1 MIRPRALGLL
11 VGLAAAAAAL
21 ATFGP
26 ILWMVLTS
34 FKSEAD
40 AFASPP
46 VLAFQPTTGG
56 WRTALI
62 DSPFGARLASTVG
75 VTLFSTLAAFLLGIP
90 AAYGLAFAPGRRADL
105 LLLWCISTR
114 MLPPVGVIVP
124 LYVLFR
130 SLGLIDTRLGLILVF
145 TAMNLPLVIWM
156 LHSFF
161 LDLPLEAV
169 EAARLEGATL
179 VQELRHVVLPMAL
192 PGLAATGLLCLIFA
206 WNEFFFAFNLT
217 VSRAAPL
224 SVYLASFKTSEGLF
238 WAKMSA
244 AATAATLPV
253 VAAGWLAQRQL
264 VRGLT
269 MGAIR

>member
-1 MIRPRALGLL
+1 MNRRRAAGLL
-11 VGLAAAAAAL
+11 VGVTAAAAVVAS
-21 ATFGP
+21 FGP
-26 ILWMVLTS
+26 VLWMVLTS
-34 FKSEAD
+34 FKTEAD
-40 AFASPP
+40 AFAIPP
-46 VLAFQPTTGG
+46 AVVFQPTVSG
-56 WRTALI
+56 WRTALV
-62 DSPFGARLASTVG
+62 DSPFAARLGSTLV
-75 VTLFSTLAAFLLGIP
+75 VTLVSTLAAFLLGVP

-105 LLLWCISTR
+105 ILLWCISTR

-130 SLGLIDTRLGLILVF
+130 GLGLIDSGLGLILIF

-156 LHSFF
+156 LRSFF
-161 LDLPLEAV
+161 LDLPREAV

-179 VQELRHVVLPMAL
+179 VQELRFVVLPMAL
-192 PGLAATGLLCLIFA
+192 PGLSATALLCLIFA

-244 AATAATLPV
+244 AATAAALPV

-269 MGAIR
+269 MGAVR

>member
-1 MIRPRALGLL
+1 MNAGR
-11 VGLAAAAAAL
+11 VGRAAAAVAVLGAVL
-21 ATFGP
+21 LTFGP

-40 AFASPP
+40 AFAAPP
-46 VLAFQPTTGG
+46 RILFDPTVGG
-56 WRTALI
+56 WYTALFE
-62 DSPFGARLASTVG
+62 SPFPARLGSTVV
-75 VTLFSTLAAFLLGIP
+75 VTLFSTFAAFLLGIP
-90 AAYGLAFAPGRRADL
+90 AAYALAFAPGRRSDL
-105 LLLWCISTR
+105 ILLWCISTR

-124 LYVLFR
+124 LYILFR
-130 SLGLIDTRLGLILVF
+130 TLGLIDTRLGLILIF

-156 LHSFF
+156 LRSFF

-179 VQELRHVVLPMAL
+179 FQELRHVVLPMAL
-192 PGLAATGLLCLIFA
+192 PGLAATALLCLIFT

-217 VSRAAPL
+217 VSRAATL

-244 AATAATLPV
+244 AATAAILPV
-253 VAAGWLAQRQL
+253 VVAGWAAQRQL

-269 MGAIR
+269 MGAVR

>member
-1 MIRPRALGLL
+1 MSAGRVAGFTLGAFA
-11 VGLAAAAAAL
+11 VIAAL
-21 ATFGP
+21 VAFGP

-34 FKSEAD
+34 VKSEAD
-40 AFASPP
+40 AIANPP
-46 VLAFQPTTGG
+46 TIVFEPTAGG
-56 WRTALI
+56 WHTALVE
-62 DSPFGARLASTVG
+62 SPFAARLGSTVA

-105 LLLWCISTR
+105 ILLWCISTR

-124 LYVLFR
+124 LYILFR
-130 SLGLIDTRLGLILVF
+130 GLGLIDTRLGLVLIF

-156 LHSFF
+156 LRSFF

-179 VQELRHVVLPMAL
+179 FQEIWHVVLPMAL
-192 PGLAATGLLCLIFA
+192 PGLAATALLCLVFA

-253 VAAGWLAQRQL
+253 VLAGWLAQRQL